1 MNPEEPDIS
10 REPATTVGSL
20 VLFAAYF
27 FDFVFQHFNDIY
39 VQISGNKV
47 EKQTIAH
54 SVLIIIKSY
63 RSIGY
68 S

>member
-1 MNPEEPDIS
+1 M
-10 REPATTVGSL
+10 
-20 VLFAAYF
+20 LFATYF
-27 FDFVFQHFNDIY
+27 FDFIFQHFNDVIML
-39 VQISGNKV
+39 VSGNKV

-54 SVLIIIKSY
+54 SIFVIIKPY

>member
-1 MNPEEPDIS
+1 MKS
-10 REPATTVGSL
+10 VGSQPQRL
-20 VLFAAYF
+20 APCFLFAAYF